1 MTTVLVGLDMGTTR
15 IKAVGVDLTGS
26 VVGETA
32 TPTPWRHRGAEAD
45 CDPHEMADIA
55 RQVICDLVLDERW
68 PDDAQVVGIGV
79 TGMAESGVLV
89 DDSGEPLA
97 PALAWHDPRG
107 EIQVIE
113 SAVGS
118 SEFGRHVGMR
128 LNSKPSVAKILWLQ
142 RNLPDAGRAVRH
154 LCIAE
159 WIVFSLGG
167 EQVGEYSLTSR
178 TGLLDVVTRTPWTA
192 TLDLVG
198 PLLPDRLVLAGD
210 PCGRA
215 SLPAP
220 FDSAVLTVAG
230 MDHQSAAFASGAA
243 VSGTLFDSLGT
254 AEAFLRFTPAT
265 LTRDDLHTL
274 VEQDA
279 AVLWSVIPDHVC
291 LLAATLAG
299 LSLQRILSLL
309 GVSDRAARAALSTA
323 ALSTDRTGSD
333 LALDPASHRGL
344 RLSGID
350 DDASP
355 ALLWRVAVED
365 LFAQGQHC
373 VDVIEGV
380 AGARTATVLAGGW
393 IHDPMVIDAKRRQL
407 GDFGLSEIG
416 EAGAVG
422 AAMLGGIAAGV
433 LRRPASDSPPEW
445 PNSAPSTR

>member
-1 MTTVLVGLDMGTTR
+1 MTTVVVGLDMGTTR
-15 IKAVGVDLTGS
+15 IKAVGVDLAGT

-32 TPTPWRHRGAEAD
+32 RPTPWRHRGAEAD
-45 CDPHEMADIA
+45 CDPRELADIA
-55 RQVICDLVLDERW
+55 RQVICELISDSRW
-68 PDDAQVVGIGV
+68 PADARVAGIGV
-79 TGMAESGVLV
+79 TGMAEAGVLV

-107 EIQVIE
+107 GVQVLE

-118 SEFGRHVGMR
+118 AEFGRHVGMR

-142 RNLPDAGRAVRH
+142 RNVPSAAGAARH

-167 EQVGEYSLTSR
+167 DQVGEYSLTSR
-178 TGLLDVVTRTPWTA
+178 TGLLDVITRTPWSA

-198 PLLPDRLVLAGD
+198 ELLPDRLVLAGE

-254 AEAFLRFTPAT
+254 AEAFLRFAPAT

-274 VEQDA
+274 VEDDA
-279 AVLWSVIPDHVC
+279 AVLWSVVPDHVC

-299 LSLQRILSLL
+299 LSLQRILALL
-309 GVSDRAARAALSTA
+309 GVTDRGARAELAMAALSA
-323 ALSTDRTGSD
+323 DRTDSG
-333 LALDPASHRGL
+333 LTIDPASHRGL
-344 RLSGID
+344 RVTGID

-373 VDVIEGV
+373 VDVIERV
-380 AGARTATVLAGGW
+380 AGARTSTVLAGGW
-393 IHDPMVIDAKRRQL
+393 INDPMVIDAKRRQL
-407 GDFGLSEIG
+407 GDFRVSEIR

-433 LRRPASDSPPEW
+433 LRRPASDSSPQW
-445 PNSAPSTR
+445 PQAPASEP

>member
-1 MTTVLVGLDMGTTR
+1 MTLVLVGLDMGTTR
-15 IKAVGVDLTGS
+15 IKAVGVDLTGC

-32 TPTPWRHRGAEAD
+32 QPTPWRHRGAEAD
-45 CDPHEMADIA
+45 CDPRELADIA
-55 RQVICDLVLDERW
+55 RQVICDLVFDSRW
-68 PDDAQVVGIGV
+68 PADAEVAGIGV
-79 TGMAESGVLV
+79 TGMAEAGVLV
-89 DDSGEPLA
+89 DGNGEPLA

-107 EIQVIE
+107 EVQVLE

-118 SEFGRHVGMR
+118 AEFGRHVGMR

-142 RNLPDAGRAVRH
+142 RNVSSAASAVRH

-167 EQVGEYSLTSR
+167 DQVGEYSLTSR
-178 TGLLDVVTRTPWTA
+178 TGLLDVVTRTPWAA

-210 PCGRA
+210 PCGRT

-220 FDSAVLTVAG
+220 FASAVLTVAG

-265 LTRDDLHTL
+265 LTRVDLHTL
-274 VEQDA
+274 VEEDA

-299 LSLQRILSLL
+299 LSLQRILALL
-309 GVSDRAARAALSTA
+309 GVGDRGARAALATA
-323 ALSTDRTGSD
+323 ALSTDRSGSG
-333 LALDPASHRGL
+333 LTLDPASHRGL

-373 VDVIEGV
+373 VDVIERV
-380 AGARTATVLAGGW
+380 AGARSSTVLAGGW
-393 IHDPMVIDAKRRQL
+393 INDPMVIDAKRRQL
-407 GDFGLSEIG
+407 GDFRVSEIG

-433 LRRPASDSPPEW
+433 IRRPASDSPPEW
-445 PNSAPSTR
+445 PESSASDQ